1 MIKKSIDYLNL
12 QQIADSGQCFRWKKQ
27 DDNKY
32 SVIAYGKYV
41 EIEQNG
47 NEFTFSCDEQEW
59 EQVWSKYFDM
69 ETDYGQIATMIMESG
84 DEHLIEAY
92 KYGSGV
98 RILRQDLWEM
108 IVSFMISHTLNIFS
122 KGKIKAMLFRPI
134 YLYIMIAIILLQWF
148 VKLFLAIRY
157 QIYVLD

>member
-1 MIKKSIDYLNL
+1 MNTPDSYMMRFSRKCYYICVFICLLLLAGYLTLCVLHIPLTSVNPFPCLFYETFHLYCPGCGGTRALSVLLQGHFLESIKNHPVIP
-12 QQIADSGQCFRWKKQ
+12 
-27 DDNKY
+27 Y
-32 SVIAYGKYV
+32 SFV
-41 EIEQNG
+41 
-47 NEFTFSCDEQEW
+47 
-59 EQVWSKYFDM
+59 
-69 ETDYGQIATMIMESG
+69 
-84 DEHLIEAY
+84 L
-92 KYGSGV
+92 
-98 RILRQDLWEM
+98 

>member
-1 MIKKSIDYLNL
+1 MKKSLALSI
-12 QQIADSGQCFRWKKQ
+12 
-27 DDNKY
+27 KY
-32 SVIAYGKYV
+32 HPVIPYSFV
-41 EIEQNG
+41 
-47 NEFTFSCDEQEW
+47 
-59 EQVWSKYFDM
+59 
-69 ETDYGQIATMIMESG
+69 
-84 DEHLIEAY
+84 L
-92 KYGSGV
+92 
-98 RILRQDLWEM
+98 